1 MALFYSPLLTHYVV
15 SNAFRAAMEKETAKG
30 LHFRRTSAFTAQS
43 DSFEARNREKAMKS
57 LDARDITATFDP
69 LGVFVRQWRST
80 DVRVQSG
87 DVEIQIYKP
96 HPEAGVPKPWF
107 AIFLP
112 GRGVSKED

>member
-1 MALFYSPLLTHYVV
+1 
-15 SNAFRAAMEKETAKG
+15 MEKETAKG

-112 GRGVSKED
+112 DRGVSKED